1 MPTTQ
6 ENPVASPIGRNTPRV
21 DGPLKVSGKAQ
32 YASDFHFPGLLY
44 GVPVEATIANGKVTR
59 LDTAAAEKMPGVR
72 EKRRKP
78 LCRRSCVKTGSR
90 ADDATGR
97 GDLLQPAV
105 RGLGEDDDP
114 IVAPGPTAR
123 LGGIR
128 ERRRGTACNVHL
140 LQLAGSEKAD

>member
-1 MPTTQ
+1 MQ
-6 ENPVASPIGRNTPRV
+6 V
-21 DGPLKVSGKAQ
+21 
-32 YASDFHFPGLLY
+32 
-44 GVPVEATIANGKVTR
+44 
-59 LDTAAAEKMPGVR
+59 EKMPAVR

-78 LCRRSCVKTGSR
+78 LWRRSCVKTGSR

-123 LGGIR
+123 LGGRIR
-128 ERRRGTACNVHL
+128 KRRYVTA
-140 LQLAGSEKAD
+140 